1 MSDEVASAALS
12 SSQKA
17 IEVALELIRMLAPMA
32 KKLLEE
38 VYQKTVG
45 GVNAVGGKIANAR
58 TAGTVTNKGLIV
70 EAQKANSPIATT
82 SNFLARDAELVAAKA
97 KEYKIPVAI
106 IGNGEK
112 QTLEYLERDKGV
124 IEQITTEIMQERLK
138 NAPQSVKC
146 FVIGENNVSSM
157 KALFEENGIE
167 CQFVGGRQKLPPED
181 GKISCIYPAECAEQ
195 VAVIKNDYK
204 EIHANVEANFGITP
218 NVPETERQLEIK
230 AQIAELQN
238 ARENPELRGKFYEE
252 TAADTEIE
260 FPVYSEKNMER
271 VHSQMPS
278 ATKVAGKAF
287 WEEQG
292 YALNDGA
299 KGVDIIAPQMDDN
312 GDPVLDENGKQTF
325 TSITVYDI
333 SETNA
338 YEKSLDKKIGDLQ
351 REYDEEKINA
361 FDMSDDK
368 KVVLSDE
375 LSGAKVEITVDSK
388 LRKSDVSEILQK
400 ELGYSEV
407 QADIAA
413 NKLCY
418 DLELD
423 KNSYFRKPTQIDNI
437 DALKTNIRYPSED
450 LTLRDVRFDAVN
462 FKDGQDTHLILRN
475 GDNAVGLT
483 PAKMTREEMNDIC
496 VNELGLSEYQ
506 AGKAVDKAVKIESQ
520 VRSQVEERAVNKQGV
535 SQEAHIE
542 RSSDNGFSVTVG
554 DKTRFYNF
562 STINL
567 DEKIAGNF
575 DIPRENARNIVNKAK
590 NQSVLQNKIHNASK
604 KKKSAKTA
612 ETPKIEKGKG
622 LKH

>member
-17 IEVALELIRMLAPMA
+17 IEVALELIRLLAPMA
-32 KKLLEE
+32 KSLLGELYHKS
-38 VYQKTVG
+38 VD
-45 GVNAVGGKIANAR
+45 GVNFVGGKIANAR

-82 SNFLARDAELVAAKA
+82 SNFLARDTELVAAKA
-97 KEYKIPVAI
+97 KEYKIPIAI

-124 IEQITTEIMQERLK
+124 IEQITTEIMRERIK
-138 NAPQSVKC
+138 TAPESVKC
-146 FVIGENNVSSM
+146 FTLGENNVSSM
-157 KALFEENGIE
+157 KKLFEENGIE
-167 CQFVGGRQKLPPED
+167 CQFIGGKD
-181 GKISCIYPAECAEQ
+181 GKISCIYPAEYAEQ

-271 VHSQMPS
+271 VREQMPN

-292 YALNDGA
+292 YSLNDGA
-299 KGVDIIAPQMDDN
+299 KGVDIIAPQMNDN

-338 YEKSLDKKIGDLQ
+338 YEKSLDKKTGDLQ

-375 LSGAKVEITVDSK
+375 ENGKSVEITVDNK
-388 LRKSDVSEILQK
+388 TRKSDVSEILQK

-423 KNSYFRKPTQIDNI
+423 KKSYFRKPNQIDNL

-462 FKDGQDTHLILRN
+462 FKDGEDTHLILRN
-475 GDNAVGLT
+475 GDKAVGLT
-483 PAKMTREEMNDIC
+483 PEKMTREEMKEIC
-496 VNELGLSEYQ
+496 VNELGLTEYQ
-506 AGKAVDKAVKIESQ
+506 AEKAVDKTVKIESQ
-520 VRSQVEERAVNKQGV
+520 VRSQVEERTVGKDGV
-535 SQEAHIE
+535 SREAHIE
-542 RSSDNGFSVTVG
+542 RTTDNGFSVTIG
-554 DKTRFYNF
+554 DKTKFYNF

-567 DEKIAGNF
+567 DEKIASNF

-604 KKKSAKTA
+604 KKKPEKAA

>member
-1 MSDEVASAALS
+1 MSDEVASATLS
-12 SSQKA
+12 TSQKA
-17 IEVALELIRMLAPMA
+17 IEVALELIRLLAPLA
-32 KKLLEE
+32 KSLLGELYHKS
-38 VYQKTVG
+38 VD
-45 GVNAVGGKIANAR
+45 GVNFVGGKIANAR

-82 SNFLARDAELVAAKA
+82 SNFLARDAELVATKA

-167 CQFVGGRQKLPPED
+167 CQFIGGKD
-181 GKISCIYPAECAEQ
+181 GKISCIYPAECSEQ

-278 ATKVAGKAF
+278 ATKIAGKAF

-299 KGVDIIAPQMDDN
+299 KGVDIIAPQMDEN

-338 YEKSLDKKIGDLQ
+338 FEKSIDKQIDELQ

-375 LSGAKVEITVDSK
+375 LSGAKVEITVDGK
-388 LRKSDVSEILQK
+388 LKKSDVTEILRN

-423 KNSYFRKPTQIDNI
+423 KKSYFRKPSQIDNL
-437 DALKTNIRYPSED
+437 DALKTNIRYSSED

-462 FKDGQDTHLILRN
+462 FKDGKDTHLILRN
-475 GDNAVGLT
+475 GENAVGLT
-483 PAKMTREEMNDIC
+483 PAKMSREEMKEIC

-506 AGKAVDKAVKIESQ
+506 AEKAVDKTVKIESQ

-542 RSSDNGFSVTVG
+542 RTSDNAFSVTVG

-567 DEKIAGNF
+567 DEKIASNF

-604 KKKSAKTA
+604 KKKPEKAA
-612 ETPKIEKGKG
+612 DTPKIEKGKG

>member
-58 TAGTVTNKGLIV
+58 AAGTVTNKGLIA
-70 EAQKANSPIATT
+70 EAQKANSPISTT

-106 IGNGEK
+106 VGNGEK
-112 QTLEYLERDKGV
+112 QTIEFLERDKGV
-124 IEQITTEIMQERLK
+124 IEQITNEIIQERLRE
-138 NAPQSVKC
+138 APQSVKC
-146 FVIGENNVSSM
+146 FSIGGNNVSSM

-167 CQFVGGRQKLPPED
+167 CQFIGGKD
-181 GKISCIYPAECAEQ
+181 GKISCIYPAEYAEQ
-195 VAVIKNDYK
+195 VAVIKEDYK
-204 EIHANVEANFGITP
+204 NIHAGIEAIFGITP
-218 NVPETERQLEIK
+218 NVPETDRQLEIK
-230 AQIAELQN
+230 SRIEELEN
-238 ARENPELRGKFYEE
+238 ARTNPELRGKFYEE
-252 TAADTEIE
+252 IAADTEIKYPE
-260 FPVYSEKNMER
+260 YSEKNIER
-271 VHSQMPS
+271 VHSQIPS

-292 YALNDGA
+292 YTLNENA
-299 KGVDIIAPQMDDN
+299 RGVEIFAPQTDEDGN
-312 GDPVLDENGKQTF
+312 PVLDENGKQAF
-325 TSITVYDI
+325 TEITVYDI

-338 YEKSLDKKIGDLQ
+338 YERSLDKQIDELR
-351 REYDEEKINA
+351 REYDEEKVSA
-361 FDMSDDK
+361 FDLSDDK

-375 LSGAKVEITVDSK
+375 LNGKSVEINVDSK
-388 LRKSDVSEILQK
+388 LKKSDVSEILRT

-423 KNSYFRKPTQIDNI
+423 KRTFFAKPSQIDNLN
-437 DALKTNIRYPSED
+437 ALKTNIRYPSED

-462 FKDGQDTHLILRN
+462 FKDGHDTHLILQN
-475 GDNAVGLT
+475 GNNAVGLT
-483 PAKMTREEMNDIC
+483 PAKMTEAEMKNLC
-496 VNELGLSEYQ
+496 VDQLGLSEYQ
-506 AGKAVDKAVKIESQ
+506 ADKAVAKAVKIESQ
-520 VRSQVEERAVNKQGV
+520 VRSQIEERTVDKQGV

-542 RSSDNGFSVTVG
+542 RTADNTFSVKIG
-554 DKTRFYNF
+554 DKEKFYNF

-567 DEKIAGNF
+567 DVKIAEHF
-575 DIPRENARNIVNKAK
+575 DIPRENARNMVNKAK
-590 NQSVLQNKIHNASK
+590 SQSVLQNRINN
-604 KKKSAKTA
+604 SAKRKKPPKAA
-612 ETPKIEKGKG
+612 ETPKINTSKG
-622 LKH
+622 LKY

>member
-45 GVNAVGGKIANAR
+45 GVNAVGGKIASAR
-58 TAGTVTNKGLIV
+58 STGTVTNKGLIA
-70 EAQKANSPIATT
+70 EAKKANSPISTT

-106 IGNGEK
+106 VGNGEK
-112 QTLEYLERDKGV
+112 QTIEFLERDKGV
-124 IEQITTEIMQERLK
+124 IEQITNEIIQERLRE
-138 NAPQSVKC
+138 APQSVKC
-146 FVIGENNVSSM
+146 FSIGGNNVSSM

-167 CQFVGGRQKLPPED
+167 CQFIGGKD

-195 VAVIKNDYK
+195 VAVIKEDYRN
-204 EIHANVEANFGITP
+204 IHAGIEANFGITP
-218 NVPETERQLEIK
+218 NVPEIERQLEIK
-230 AQIAELQN
+230 SEIAEIEN
-238 ARENPELRGKFYEE
+238 ARTNPELRAEFYEE
-252 TAADTEIE
+252 TSANTDIE

-271 VHSQMPS
+271 VFEQMPS

-292 YALNDGA
+292 YTLNENA
-299 KGVDIIAPQMDDN
+299 RGVEIFAPQTDEDGN
-312 GDPVLDENGKQTF
+312 PVLDENGKQAF
-325 TSITVYDI
+325 TEITTYDI

-338 YEKSLDKKIGDLQ
+338 YERSLDKQINELRQ
-351 REYDEEKINA
+351 EYDEEKAAA
-361 FDMSDDK
+361 FDLSDDK

-375 LSGAKVEITVDSK
+375 LSGNSIEITVDNK
-388 LRKSDVSEILQK
+388 LKKSDVTTILRD

-423 KNSYFRKPTQIDNI
+423 KRTFFAKRTQIDNL
-437 DALKTNIRYPSED
+437 DALKTNIRYPGED

-462 FKDGQDTHLILRN
+462 FKDGHDTHLILQN

-483 PAKMTREEMNDIC
+483 PATMTETEMKNLC
-496 VNELGLSEYQ
+496 VNQLGLSEYQ
-506 AGKAVDKAVKIESQ
+506 ADKAVAKAVKIESQ
-520 VRSQVEERAVNKQGV
+520 VRSQIEERTVDKQGV

-542 RSSDNGFSVTVG
+542 RTADNTFSVKIG
-554 DKTRFYNF
+554 DKEKFYNF

-567 DEKIAGNF
+567 DVKIAEHF
-575 DIPRENARNIVNKAK
+575 DIPRENARNIISKAK
-590 NQSVLQNKIHNASK
+590 NQSVLQNRINNSAK
-604 KKKSAKTA
+604 KKKPQKAAA
-612 ETPKIEKGKG
+612 ETQKINTSKG

>member
-1 MSDEVASAALS
+1 MSDEVASATLS
-12 SSQKA
+12 TSQKA
-17 IEVALELIRMLAPMA
+17 IEVTLELIRLLAPLA
-32 KKLLEE
+32 KSLLGELYHKS
-38 VYQKTVG
+38 VD
-45 GVNAVGGKIANAR
+45 GVNFVGGKIANAR

-112 QTLEYLERDKGV
+112 KTLEYLERDKGV

-157 KALFEENGIE
+157 KTLFEENGIQ
-167 CQFVGGRQKLPPED
+167 CQFIGGKD

-218 NVPETERQLEIK
+218 NVPETERQIEIK

-252 TAADTEIE
+252 TAVDTEIE

-271 VHSQMPS
+271 VWEQMPD
-278 ATKVAGKAF
+278 ATRVAGKAF
-287 WEEQG
+287 WEQQG
-292 YALNDGA
+292 YQVNENAQ
-299 KGVDIIAPQMDDN
+299 GVNIIAPQMDDN
-312 GDPVLDENGKQTF
+312 GDPVLDDNGKQTF
-325 TSITVYDI
+325 TEITVYDI

-338 YEKSLDKKIGDLQ
+338 FERSLDKQIGELQ
-351 REYDEEKINA
+351 REYDEKKINA
-361 FDMSDDK
+361 FDMYDDK

-375 LSGAKVEITVDSK
+375 LSGAKIEITVDSK

-462 FKDGQDTHLILRN
+462 FKDGEDTHLILRN
-475 GDNAVGLT
+475 GDKAVGLT
-483 PAKMTREEMNDIC
+483 PAKMTREEMKEIC
-496 VNELGLSEYQ
+496 VNELDLTEYQ
-506 AGKAVDKAVKIESQ
+506 AEKAVDKTVKIESQ
-520 VRSQVEERAVNKQGV
+520 VRSQVEERTVGKDGV
-535 SQEAHIE
+535 SREAHIE
-542 RSSDNGFSVTVG
+542 RTTDNGFSVTIG
-554 DKTRFYNF
+554 DKTKFYNF

-567 DEKIAGNF
+567 DEKIASNF

-604 KKKSAKTA
+604 KKKPEKAA

>member
-17 IEVALELIRMLAPMA
+17 IEVALELIRLLAPMA
-32 KKLLEE
+32 KSLLGELYHKS
-38 VYQKTVG
+38 VD
-45 GVNAVGGKIANAR
+45 GVNFVGGKIANSR

-112 QTLEYLERDKGV
+112 QTIEYLERDKGV

-167 CQFVGGRQKLPPED
+167 CQFVNGKGGKV
-181 GKISCIYPAECAEQ
+181 SCIYPAECAEQ

-292 YALNDGA
+292 YSLNDDA

-312 GDPVLDENGKQTF
+312 GEPVLDDNGKQMF
-325 TSITVYDI
+325 TEITVYDI

-338 YEKSLDKKIGDLQ
+338 FERSLDKQIGDLQ
-351 REYDEEKINA
+351 REYDEEKTNA

-375 LSGAKVEITVDSK
+375 LRGAKVEITVDGK
-388 LRKSDVSEILQK
+388 LKKSDVTEILRN

-423 KNSYFRKPTQIDNI
+423 KKSYFRKSSQIDNL

-462 FKDGQDTHLILRN
+462 FKDGKDTHLILRN
-475 GDNAVGLT
+475 GENAVGLT
-483 PAKMTREEMNDIC
+483 PAKMSREEMKEIC

-506 AGKAVDKAVKIESQ
+506 AEKAVDKTVKIESQ

-542 RSSDNGFSVTVG
+542 RTSDNAFSVTVG

-567 DEKIAGNF
+567 DGKIASNF

-604 KKKSAKTA
+604 KKKPEKAA

>member
-17 IEVALELIRMLAPMA
+17 IEVALELIRLLAPMA
-32 KKLLEE
+32 KKALEE
-38 VYQKTVG
+38 LYHKSVD
-45 GVNAVGGKIANAR
+45 GVNTVGGKIANTR

-112 QTLEYLERDKGV
+112 QTLEYLERDKGI
-124 IEQITTEIMQERLK
+124 IEQIINEIIQERLRE
-138 NAPQSVKC
+138 APQSVKC
-146 FVIGENNVSSM
+146 FSVGANNVSSM
-157 KALFEENGIE
+157 KTMFEENGIE
-167 CQFVGGRQKLPPED
+167 CQFIAGKD
-181 GKISCIYPAECAEQ
+181 GKISCIYPAECTEQ
-195 VAVIKNDYK
+195 VAVIKSDYK
-204 EIHANVEANFGITP
+204 NIHTGVEMNFGITP

-230 AQIAELQN
+230 SRIAELEN
-238 ARENPELRGKFYEE
+238 ARDDPELRDKFYAEV
-252 TAADTEIE
+252 AADTEIE
-260 FPVYSEKNMER
+260 YPVYSEKNMER
-271 VHSQMPS
+271 VFEQMPS

-292 YALNDGA
+292 YTLNENA
-299 KGVDIIAPQMDDN
+299 KGVEIIAPQTDEDGN
-312 GDPVLDENGKQTF
+312 PVLGDNGKQTF
-325 TSITVYDI
+325 TEITVYDI

-338 YEKSLDKKIGDLQ
+338 FEKSFDKELDGLR
-351 REYDEEKINA
+351 REYDEEKVGA
-361 FDMSDDK
+361 FDLSDDK

-375 LSGAKVEITVDSK
+375 LSGKSVEINVDSK
-388 LRKSDVSEILQK
+388 LKKSDVSEILRN

-423 KNSYFRKPTQIDNI
+423 RRTFFAKPTQIDNL

>member
-1 MSDEVASAALS
+1 MSDEVASATLS
-12 SSQKA
+12 TSQKA
-17 IEVALELIRMLAPMA
+17 IEVALELIRLLAPLA
-32 KKLLEE
+32 KSLLGELYHKS
-38 VYQKTVG
+38 VD
-45 GVNAVGGKIANAR
+45 GVNFVGGKIANAR

-106 IGNGEK
+106 IGDGEK

-157 KALFEENGIE
+157 KTLFEENGIE
-167 CQFVGGRQKLPPED
+167 CQFIGGKD

-218 NVPETERQLEIK
+218 NVPETERQIEIK

-312 GDPVLDENGKQTF
+312 GDSVLDENGKQTF

-338 YEKSLDKKIGDLQ
+338 FERSLDKQIGDLQ

-388 LRKSDVSEILQK
+388 LRKSDVSDILQK

-423 KNSYFRKPTQIDNI
+423 KKSYFRKPSQIDNL

-462 FKDGQDTHLILRN
+462 FKDGKDTHLILRN
-475 GDNAVGLT
+475 GENAVGLT
-483 PAKMTREEMNDIC
+483 PAKMSREEMKEIC

-506 AGKAVDKAVKIESQ
+506 AEKAVDKTVKIESQ

-542 RSSDNGFSVTVG
+542 RTSDNGFSVTVG

-567 DEKIAGNF
+567 DEKIASNF

-604 KKKSAKTA
+604 KKKPEKAA

>member
-1 MSDEVASAALS
+1 MSDEVASATLS
-12 SSQKA
+12 TSQKA
-17 IEVALELIRMLAPMA
+17 IEVALELIRLLAPLA
-32 KKLLEE
+32 KSLLGELYHKS
-38 VYQKTVG
+38 VD

-58 TAGTVTNKGLIV
+58 TAGTVTNKGLII

-124 IEQITTEIMQERLK
+124 IEQITTEIVQERLK
-138 NAPQSVKC
+138 NTPQSVKC

-167 CQFVGGRQKLPPED
+167 CQFIGGKD

-218 NVPETERQLEIK
+218 SVPETERQLEIK

-299 KGVDIIAPQMDDN
+299 KGVDIIAPQIDENGEPVLDDN
-312 GDPVLDENGKQTF
+312 GKQMF
-325 TSITVYDI
+325 TEITVYDI

-338 YEKSLDKKIGDLQ
+338 YEKSLDKKISDLQ

-375 LSGAKVEITVDSK
+375 LSGAKVEITVDGK

-423 KNSYFRKPTQIDNI
+423 KKTYFRKPSQIDNI

-462 FKDGQDTHLILRN
+462 FKDGKDTHLILRN
-475 GDNAVGLT
+475 GENAVGLT
-483 PAKMTREEMNDIC
+483 PAKMSREEMKEIC

-506 AGKAVDKAVKIESQ
+506 AEKAVDKTVKIESQ

-542 RSSDNGFSVTVG
+542 RTTDNGFSVTIG
-554 DKTRFYNF
+554 DKTKFYNF

-567 DEKIAGNF
+567 DEKIASNF

-604 KKKSAKTA
+604 KKKPEKAA
-612 ETPKIEKGKG
+612 ETPRIEKGKG